1 MPIGAIIGGV
11 SSIVGGIFGSSS
23 AKKQSEQQQK
33 ALQRQQQDA
42 FLSQMDD
49 WQYSQAANKLNF
61 DYAVNSA
68 KLAFNIEKAV
78 ALQDWE
84 TSKALEQARYIY
96 ASTNAEMEWQS
107 QTAAQQRD
115 FDITRTLQAADYRQQ
130 LRVFEASERTFSQ
143 NTRLISAAA
152 KQAYSFE
159 KDRLRF
165 ERAGIRISTKE
176 ARTRF
181 AGEKKEAN
189 LRAKQVKSEL
199 KTSTKEARTRF
210 AGEKKE
216 ANLRARQVET
226 KYRSELRQAG
236 FSGEALQME
245 VKRRMQEFTGK
256 QDSARREASVEAAA
270 VAASG
275 RSGATMT
282 RMMQDPF
289 SRSDIAIGSMGVE
302 LAFFGNERQ
311 VELMKLA
318 EATNLAGLMADIDR
332 QQIFNSLDTSARMT
346 NISLEGMGLMANMER
361 QRIFNSLDTSARMT
375 NLTLEGLNLQERE
388 AIFRSNNQIDDTRL
402 QARSQ
407 MNEAKSNRELRPMG
421 PVRLPQP
428 LPIARTLTPQPF
440 MQPRPLQLAPG
451 LQPLLPS
458 QPLAA
463 PMPRMGSPI
472 PRQPSGAGGILASS
486 ILQGAAGFANAFQSV
501 PKVGTLNPLP

>member
-1 MPIGAIIGGV
+1 MVWPAVLGAG
-11 SSIVGGIFGSSS
+11 SSILGGIFGSSS
-23 AKKQSEQQQK
+23 ADSQ
-33 ALQRQQQDA
+33 ARDQRQAAERQQLDA
-42 FLSQMDD
+42 FMSQMDD
-49 WQYSQAANKLNF
+49 WQYSQAANQLNF

-78 ALQDWE
+78 ALQNWE

-143 NTRLISAAA
+143 NTRLISDAA

-165 ERAGIRISTKE
+165 ERAGIQISTKE

-181 AGEKKEAN
+181 AGEKQE
-189 LRAKQVKSEL
+189 SD
-199 KTSTKEARTRF
+199 
-210 AGEKKE
+210 
-216 ANLRARQVET
+216 LRARQIET

-270 VAASG
+270 VVASG

-289 SRSDIAIGSMGVE
+289 SRADIAVGSMGVE
-302 LAFFGNERQ
+302 LAFFGTERQ

-332 QQIFNSLDTSARMT
+332 EQIFN
-346 NISLEGMGLMANMER
+346 N
-361 QRIFNSLDTSARMT
+361 LDTSARMT

-451 LQPLLPS
+451 LRPLLPN

-472 PRQPSGAGGILASS
+472 PQQSSGAGGILASS
-486 ILQGAAGFANAFQSV
+486 ILQGAAGIAGAFQST
-501 PKVGTLNPLP
+501 PKTGTLNPIPQSGFGSSSSWDTSFATNLP

>member
-1 MPIGAIIGGV
+1 MPIAAIIGAGA
-11 SSIVGGIFGSSS
+11 SILGGILGSSS
-23 AKKQSEQQQK
+23 ADSQ
-33 ALQRQQQDA
+33 ARDQRQAAERQQLDA
-42 FLSQMDD
+42 FMSQMDD

-78 ALQDWE
+78 ALQGWE

-143 NTRLISAAA
+143 NTRLISDAA

-159 KDRLRF
+159 KDRLLF
-165 ERAGIRISTKE
+165 ERAGITISTKE
-176 ARTRF
+176 TRTRF
-181 AGEKKEAN
+181 AGEKQEAD
-189 LRAKQVKSEL
+189 
-199 KTSTKEARTRF
+199 
-210 AGEKKE
+210 
-216 ANLRARQVET
+216 LRARQVET

-289 SRSDIAIGSMGVE
+289 SRADIAVGSMGVE
-302 LAFFGNERQ
+302 LAFFGSERQ
-311 VELMKLA
+311 VELLKLA
-318 EATNLAGLMADIDR
+318 EATNLAGLMSDIDR
-332 QQIFNSLDTSARMT
+332 EQIFN
-346 NISLEGMGLMANMER
+346 N
-361 QRIFNSLDTSARMT
+361 LDTSARMT

-421 PVRLPQP
+421 PVRLPEP

-451 LQPLLPS
+451 LKPLLPS

-472 PRQPSGAGGILASS
+472 PQPSSGAGGILASS
-486 ILQGAAGFANAFQSV
+486 ILQGAAGIAGAFQST
-501 PKVGTLNPLP
+501 PRAGTLNPIPQSGFGSSSSWNTGFATNPLN

>member
-23 AKKQSEQQQK
+23 AKKQSKQQQK

-49 WQYSQAANKLNF
+49 WQYSQAANQLNYDF
-61 DYAVNSA
+61 AVNSA
-68 KLAFNIEKAV
+68 KLSFEIEKAV

-115 FDITRTLQAADYRQQ
+115 FDITKTLQAADYRQQ
-130 LRVFEASERTFSQ
+130 LRVFEASEETFSQ
-143 NTRLISAAA
+143 NTRLISDAAR
-152 KQAYSFE
+152 QSYSFE

-165 ERAGIRISTKE
+165 ERAGIKISTKE

-181 AGEKKEAN
+181 AGEKKEAD
-189 LRAKQVKSEL
+189 LRAK
-199 KTSTKEARTRF
+199 
-210 AGEKKE
+210 
-216 ANLRARQVET
+216 QVET

-236 FSGEALQME
+236 FSGEALQLE

-256 QDSARREASVEAAA
+256 QDSARREASVEAAS

-332 QQIFNSLDTSARMT
+332 QQIY
-346 NISLEGMGLMANMER
+346 
-361 QRIFNSLDTSARMT
+361 NSLDTSARMT
-375 NLTLEGLNLQERE
+375 NLALEGLNLQERE
-388 AIFRSNNQIDDTRL
+388 AIFRSNNQIDDIGL

-421 PVRLPQP
+421 PVQLPEP

-486 ILQGAAGFANAFQSV
+486 VLQGAAGFANAFQSV
-501 PKVGTLNPLP
+501 PKTGTVNPLPSSSSWNTAFSTNLSGILN